1 MSTQYTVLIADDD
14 ARNRKLLTTLLL
26 NAGYRVVSV
35 ASGAAAL
42 EAVASQAPALL
53 LLDLMMPGMDGFE
66 VVHRLKAD
74 AATAAMPVIM
84 VTAIDDEGSRARLAA
99 AGVRDLLI
107 KPVDRWAL
115 KAMLD
120 RVLGGGH
127 GQG

>member
-1 MSTQYTVLIADDD
+1 MSTQNTVLIADDD
-14 ARNRKLLTTLLL
+14 PRNRKLLTTLLL

-42 EAVASQAPALL
+42 EAVASQSPALL

-66 VVHRLKAD
+66 VVHRLKSD
-74 AATAAMPVIM
+74 PATAAMPVIM

-99 AGVRDLLI
+99 AGVKDLLI

-127 GQG
+127 GQD